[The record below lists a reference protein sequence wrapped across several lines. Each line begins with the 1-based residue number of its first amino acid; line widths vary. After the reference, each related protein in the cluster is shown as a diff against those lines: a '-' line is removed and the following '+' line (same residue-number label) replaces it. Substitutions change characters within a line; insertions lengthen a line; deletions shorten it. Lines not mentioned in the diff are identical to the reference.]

1 MYKIGEFS
9 ELSKT
14 TIKTLR
20 YYEKEGLLIP
30 AFVDR
35 ETGYRFYETSQLPEL
50 AKIVSLRQIGL
61 SINNIKSFLNGG
73 DLEQI
78 LRLRKQE
85 LETEISLSNSQLL
98 QINNL
103 LEGKNMKQEVIL
115 KELPSFVVYYK
126 EGVVKDFSEIVR
138 FILQSAGE
146 CKSINPNIKCVE
158 PDYCYISYLD
168 GEYKEKDIKIRYA
181 QAVTEIGVSSE
192 TIKFEKLNPV
202 KAACIYHKGAYD
214 NLRESYSFLLKWVE
228 ENGYE
233 IAEPIRERYIDGMW
247 NKESEDE
254 WLTEIQIPI
263 REK

>member
-1 MYKIGEFS
+1 MYRIGEFS

-30 AFVDR
+30 AHVDQD
-35 ETGYRFYETSQLPEL
+35 TGYRFYETSQLPEL
-50 AKIVSLRQIGL
+50 AKIISLRQIGL
-61 SINNIKSFLNGG
+61 SISNIKNILDGG
-73 DLEQI
+73 SLEQI
-78 LRLRKQE
+78 LKLRKQE
-85 LETEISLSNSQLL
+85 LETEISLSSNQLL

-103 LEGKNMKQEVIL
+103 LEGKSMEKEVIL
-115 KELPSFVVYYK
+115 KELPSYTIYYK
-126 EGVVKDFSEIVR
+126 EGVVKDFDEIVK

-146 CKSINPNIKCVE
+146 CKSTNPNIKCVE

-181 QAVTEIGVSSE
+181 QAVTEMGTPSE

-202 KAACIYHKGAYD
+202 KAACIYHKGAYN

-233 IAEPIRERYIDGMW
+233 IVEPIRERYIDGMW
-247 NKESEDE
+247 NKGSEEE
-254 WLTEIQIPI
+254 WLTEIQIPV
-263 REK
+263 RKK

>member
-9 ELSKT
+9 LLNKV

-50 AKIVSLRQIGL
+50 AKIVSLRQMGL
-61 SINNIKSFLNGG
+61 SINNIKSFL
-73 DLEQI
+73 
-78 LRLRKQE
+78 
-85 LETEISLSNSQLL
+85 
-98 QINNL
+98 
-103 LEGKNMKQEVIL
+103 
-115 KELPSFVVYYK
+115 
-126 EGVVKDFSEIVR
+126 
-138 FILQSAGE
+138 
-146 CKSINPNIKCVE
+146 
-158 PDYCYISYLD
+158 
-168 GEYKEKDIKIRYA
+168 
-181 QAVTEIGVSSE
+181 IGVSSE

>member
-30 AFVDR
+30 AFV
-35 ETGYRFYETSQLPEL
+35 ESQTGYRFYETSQLPEL
-50 AKIVSLRQIGL
+50 AKIISLRQMGI
-61 SINNIKSFLNGG
+61 SINDIKNILNGG
-73 DLEQI
+73 SLEQV
-78 LRLRKQE
+78 LELRKKE
-85 LETEISLSNSQLL
+85 LEAEISLSNSQLL

-103 LEGKNMKQEVIL
+103 LEGKSMEHEVIV
-115 KELPSFVVYYK
+115 KELPSYIVYYK
-126 EGVVKDFSEIVR
+126 EGVVKDFSEIVK
-138 FILQSAGE
+138 FILKSAGE
-146 CKSINPNIKCVE
+146 CKSTNPNIKCLE
-158 PDYCYISYLD
+158 PDYCYVSYLD
-168 GEYKEKDIKIRYA
+168 GEYKEKNIKIRYA
-181 QAVTEIGVSSE
+181 QAVTEMGTPNE
-192 TIKFEKLNPV
+192 TIKFETLNPV

-228 ENGYE
+228 ENGYK

-247 NKESEDE
+247 NKGSEDE

-263 REK
+263 IKE

>member
-1 MYKIGEFS
+1 MYRIGEFS
-9 ELSKT
+9 ELTKT

-30 AFVDR
+30 DYVDNQ
-35 ETGYRFYETSQLPEL
+35 TGYRFYETSQLTEL
-50 AKIVSLRQIGL
+50 AKIISLRQMGI
-61 SINNIKSFLNGG
+61 SINNIKRILNGSG
-73 DLEQI
+73 LEEI
-78 LRLRKQE
+78 LKQRKQE
-85 LETEISLSNSQLL
+85 LETEISISNSQLL

-103 LEGKNMKQEVIL
+103 LEGKNMEKEVIL
-115 KELPSFVVYYK
+115 KELPSHIVYYK
-126 EGVVKDFSEIVR
+126 EGVIKNFEEIVK

-146 CKSINPNIKCVE
+146 CKSANPNIKCIE

-168 GEYKEKDIKIRYA
+168 GEYKETDIKIRYA
-181 QAVTEIGVSSE
+181 QVVTEMGIPTE
-192 TIKFEKLNPV
+192 TIKFEELKPI
-202 KAACIYHKGAYD
+202 KAACIYHKGSYS
-214 NLRESYSFLLKWVE
+214 NLRESYSFLIKWVE

-247 NKESEDE
+247 NKESDDE